1 MQKIAD
7 DLKDV
12 KVSFKAAGNNG
23 TLKVSGG
30 PRNDFSIRIEIPK
43 NSDLRL
49 RVAAGDVN
57 VEDLIGDKDV
67 EMWAGDLTLRVGNAA
82 DYGKVDASVRA
93 GDLDM
98 GPVRRLQER
107 VVSFLRDYRERNPPP
122 ARACDGRRRGV
133 KKLGCDWHKLRD
145 DGAEFFVV
153 DEGTLRDRPLLDF
166 RKNCR
171 ALFRCHVQAQVLL
184 PSERCCPTRFS
195 SPGRSCVRAHQF

>member
-1 MQKIAD
+1 MARSLIVLTFCLSSCLAFGQQVINLNQQGKQDFLADFPSGGRLDLNIRSGDVTIRGSDDNKVKVRFDTKNAD

-43 NSDLRL
+43 KSDLRL

-98 GPVRRLQER
+98 GPFG
-107 VVSFLRDYRERNPPP
+107 VSKS
-122 ARACDGRRRGV
+122 G
-133 KKLGCDWHKLRD
+133 
-145 DGAEFFVV
+145 
-153 DEGTLRDRPLLDF
+153 
-166 RKNCR
+166 
-171 ALFRCHVQAQVLL
+171 LFRSYETTGSGTHRLHVHVTAGDVELKN
-184 PSERCCPTRFS
+184 
-195 SPGRSCVRAHQF
+195 

>member
-1 MQKIAD
+1 MARSLVVLTLCLFSCLAFGQQVINLNQQGKQDFLAD
-7 DLKDV
+7 FPSGGRLDLNIRSGDVTIRGSDDKKVKVHFDSKNPEHLKDV

-23 TLKVSGG
+23 TLKVTGG
-30 PRNDFSIRIEIPK
+30 PRNDFSIRIDIPK

-98 GPVRRLQER
+98 GPFG
-107 VVSFLRDYRERNPPP
+107 VSKS
-122 ARACDGRRRGV
+122 G
-133 KKLGCDWHKLRD
+133 
-145 DGAEFFVV
+145 
-153 DEGTLRDRPLLDF
+153 
-166 RKNCR
+166 
-171 ALFRCHVQAQVLL
+171 LFRSYETTGTGTHRLHVHVTAGDVEL
-184 PSERCCPTRFS
+184 RN
-195 SPGRSCVRAHQF
+195 

>member
-1 MQKIAD
+1 MARSLIVLTFCLSSCLAFGQQVVNLNQQGKQDFLADFPSGGRLDLNIRSGDVTIRGSDENKVNVRFDAKDAD

-43 NSDLRL
+43 KSDLRL

-82 DYGKVDASVRA
+82 DYGRVDASVRA

-98 GPVRRLQER
+98 GPFG
-107 VVSFLRDYRERNPPP
+107 VSKS
-122 ARACDGRRRGV
+122 G
-133 KKLGCDWHKLRD
+133 
-145 DGAEFFVV
+145 
-153 DEGTLRDRPLLDF
+153 
-166 RKNCR
+166 
-171 ALFRCHVQAQVLL
+171 LFRSYETTGNGTHRLHVHVTAGDVELKN
-184 PSERCCPTRFS
+184 
-195 SPGRSCVRAHQF
+195 